1 MNADHIRTDD
11 IEASIENAGA
21 GQLVTP
27 AALREHLDTIQEGFE
42 QLWSEHLDMIED
54 GHVTVAYEDGD
65 VLVLADHTGYG
76 WNEEIDALDLDD
88 EYGEVGSALI
98 QVHHRA
104 AKRLCEYSWATAEP
118 FVIAKPDGVTDG
130 ERLTEALLM
139 WLMNE
144 RGLSG
149 GVALDYLMVEYRG
162 MSQREWSKRA
172 GKDQGTVSQNVQK
185 AKDRVHR

>member
-1 MNADHIRTDD
+1 MKADHIRTDD

-21 GQLVTP
+21 GQLVT
-27 AALREHLDTIQEGFE
+27 AGELIEHLDTIQEGFE
-42 QLWSEHLDMIED
+42 RLWGEYCDLIEE
-54 GHVTVAYEDGD
+54 GQMTVAHEADE
-65 VLVLADHTGYG
+65 VLVLASHTGHE
-76 WNEEIDALDLDD
+76 WNETINALDIDD

-104 AKRLCEYSWATAEP
+104 AKRLCDYSWATAEP
-118 FVIAKPDGVTDG
+118 FVIAKHSGINDG
-130 ERLTEALLM
+130 EHLTEGLLA

-162 MSQREWSKRA
+162 MSQRAWANRA
-172 GKDQGTVSQNVQK
+172 GKDQGTVSQNISK
-185 AKDRVHR
+185 AKDRVPR